1 MELPDGTRKECTV
14 ALALAEAIE
23 RGEIGPHYQPAVDLR
38 DDTVVGI
45 EALARWRSDDGE
57 EVPPETF
64 VPIAE
69 QHGLIADLTHCM
81 LEQVAGCSARG
92 AANGTA
98 LPLSVNVSAA
108 TVDDELVAV
117 VFGALD
123 IGKLEPQQLTVELTE
138 TTLFP
143 GHAVAH
149 RSLSRLHRAGV
160 RLSIDDFGI
169 GWSSLAY
176 LAELPV
182 AELKI
187 DRSFVQRLPHSHQI
201 RCIVHRTIQLA
212 GDLGVDVVAEG
223 VETEE
228 QRAALLE
235 LGCWHAQG
243 FLMARPM
250 PEAMLWDWL
259 EDRDLA
265 KGPR

>member
-1 MELPDGTRKECTV
+1 MELPVRTREEQSV

-23 RGEIGPHYQPAVDLR
+23 RGEIGPHYQPEIDLR
-38 DDTVVGI
+38 DGTVVGI
-45 EALARWRSDDGE
+45 EALARWSCGGE
-57 EVPPETF
+57 DVPPETF

-69 QHGLIADLTHCM
+69 QHGLINDLTHCV
-81 LEQVAGCSARG
+81 LEQVAGCGARA

-123 IGKLEPQQLTVELTE
+123 LGRLDPHQLTVELTE

-143 GHAVAH
+143 GHEAAR

-176 LAELPV
+176 LADLPV

-187 DRSFVQRLPHSHQI
+187 DRSFVQRLPHCHQI
-201 RCIVHRTIQLA
+201 RCIVRRTIQLA
-212 GDLGVDVVAEG
+212 ADLGVTVIAEG

-228 QRAALLE
+228 QRSALLD

-250 PEAMLWDWL
+250 PEAALWDWL
-259 EDRDLA
+259 EDRA
-265 KGPR
+265 VAQGPR